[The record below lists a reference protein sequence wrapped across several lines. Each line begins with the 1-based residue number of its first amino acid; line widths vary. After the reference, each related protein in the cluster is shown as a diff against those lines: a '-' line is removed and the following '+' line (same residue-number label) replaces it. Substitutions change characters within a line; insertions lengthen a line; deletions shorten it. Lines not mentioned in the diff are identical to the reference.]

1 MKNLFLPTKTMK
13 ITWLKPLDIPLLLVF
28 VGVAVLPWLAESS
41 PGGVLVVGSAE
52 GEERYPLD
60 ENVTFVVEGP
70 VGETVVRIEDGR
82 AWVEHS
88 DCAGHICEG
97 MGRIDAAGESVVCV
111 PNRVYLTVEN
121 ETGSRVDEEKSVD
134 AITR

>member
-1 MKNLFLPTKTMK
+1 MK
-13 ITWLKPLDIPLLLVF
+13 ITWLKPLDLPLLLIF
-28 VGVAVLPWLAESS
+28 VGAAVLPWLAESS
-41 PGGVLVVGSAE
+41 LGAVLVVGSVA
-52 GEERYPLD
+52 GKERYPLD
-60 ENVTFVVEGP
+60 KEMVIVVEGP

-88 DCAGHICEG
+88 DCAGHICER

-111 PNRVYLTVEN
+111 PNRVYLTVEA
-121 ETGSRVDEEKSVD
+121 EAGADEEKTVD